1 MVPILFYSISKKPP
15 KGFKI
20 CSSISEKLTDQDLC
34 LFADKKKDGLVC
46 LKNRSEHSLSILA
59 TKTSSHLSFS
69 QIKANLWYLKF
80 PEDLYDHIKQIV
92 SGFVEVHFANYIL
105 EKNYKIEI
113 KQLKKQNTLLEITA
127 KSGDALQ
134 SALKQQTDIAEDM
147 TLKAQAASKS
157 KSEFL
162 ANMSHE
168 IRTPMNGVIGML
180 EMLAGT
186 SLTHEQ
192 QDYAESAQ
200 QSADSLLVLIND
212 ILDFSKIEAGKLE
225 METIEFDLNVTL
237 DSFTD
242 VMSIKAF
249 EKGIEFACLIKE
261 EVPYHLIGDPG
272 RLRQILTNLTG
283 NAIKFVEKGEV
294 FIKVSLEKETKQ
306 KVTLLFEVIDSGIGI
321 PKKKLTTLFNPFT
334 QVDASTTRKYG
345 GTGLGLAI
353 SKQLAALLEGNIG
366 ADSKVGKGSKFWF
379 TAQFKKQKIAR
390 KKITLTADIKNQ
402 KILIVES
409 QYINHQVFEEY
420 LKSWECEFDIAT
432 SVDSALSKLRNAVWE
447 KKPFTIALIDYT
459 MPHISGE
466 DLGRIIKQ
474 DKDLS
479 QTILV
484 MSSSSAFRGD
494 ASRIKEIGFT
504 AFLTK
509 PVKKGKLFDCLRAI
523 SSLSHTDLNNPSMDL
538 ITSYKV
544 EEAKVEALDTLPKMK
559 ILLTE
564 DNKVN
569 QKVASLMLQKRGHDV
584 VIANNGKEA
593 VNFFRDGTFD
603 LILMDI
609 QMPIMDGISAAKEIR
624 RHEKNKSNKIPIIA
638 LTANAMK
645 GDKERF
651 LASGMDEYLSKPI
664 KINDVM
670 NVIKRVMG

>member
-1 MVPILFYSISKKPP
+1 MADRDV
-15 KGFKI
+15 
-20 CSSISEKLTDQDLC
+20 C
-34 LFADKKKDGLVC
+34 LFADKKKNGLFC
-46 LKNRSEHSLSILA
+46 LKDRSERPLSILA
-59 TKTSSHLSFS
+59 TKSSKQINFI
-69 QIKANLWYLKF
+69 QIKPNLWHLKV
-80 PEDLYDHIKQIV
+80 PKDLYKHIKQIV
-92 SGFVEVHFANYIL
+92 SGFVEAHFANRVT
-105 EKNYKIEI
+105 EQNSKIEI
-113 KQLKKQNTLLEITA
+113 NHLKKQNTLLEVTA

-134 SALKQQTDIAEDM
+134 SALRQQTDIANEM

-180 EMLAGT
+180 EMLMG
-186 SLTHEQ
+186 SKLSPEQ

-225 METIEFDLNVTL
+225 METIKFDLNVTL

-249 EKGIEFACLIKE
+249 EKGVEFACLIKE
-261 EVPYHLIGDPG
+261 EVPNNLIGDPG

-294 FIKVSLEKETKQ
+294 FIKVSLEKETQ
-306 KVTLLFEVIDSGIGI
+306 KKAMLLFEVIDSGIGI
-321 PKKKLTTLFNPFT
+321 PEKKLATLFSPFT
-334 QVDASTTRKYG
+334 QVDASTTRRYG

-353 SKQLAALLEGNIG
+353 SKQLVTLLKGEIG
-366 ADSKVGKGSKFWF
+366 ADSKVGKGSRFWF
-379 TAQFKKQKIAR
+379 TAQFKKQKITS
-390 KKITLTADIKNQ
+390 KEITLTHDIKKQ

-409 QYINHQVFEEY
+409 RYINHQVFEEY
-420 LKSWECEFDIAT
+420 LKSWQCKFDIAT
-432 SVDSALSKLRNAVWE
+432 SVDTALLKLRNAVWE
-447 KKPFTIALIDYT
+447 KDPFTIALIDYT

-474 DKDLS
+474 DKTLS

-509 PVKKGKLFDCLRAI
+509 PVKKGKLFDCLRAVAG
-523 SSLSHTDLNNPSMDL
+523 LSQKDLDNPSMEL

-544 EEAKVEALDTLPKMK
+544 EEAKIESIDTLPNLR
-559 ILLTE
+559 ILVAE

-569 QKVASLMLQKRGHDV
+569 QKVCSLMLNKIGQEV
-584 VIANNGKEA
+584 VIANNGVEA
-593 VNFFRDGTFD
+593 VTLFENRSFD

-609 QMPIMDGISAAKEIR
+609 QMPVMDGISAAKEIR
-624 RHEKNKSNKIPIIA
+624 RREKNKSSRIPIIA

-645 GDKERF
+645 GDRERF
-651 LASGMDEYLSKPI
+651 MAAGMDEYLSKPI
-664 KINDVM
+664 KIKDIIRTIQK
-670 NVIKRVMG
+670 VII

>member
-1 MVPILFYSISKKPP
+1 LVPIVFYSISTKPP
-15 KGFKI
+15 KGFKT
-20 CSSISEKLTDQDLC
+20 CSSISEELADRDVC
-34 LFADKKKDGLVC
+34 LFADNKKDGFFY
-46 LKNRSEHSLSILA
+46 LKDRSERPLSILT
-59 TKTSSHLSFS
+59 TKSSKQMSFS
-69 QIKANLWYLKF
+69 QIKPNLWHLKL
-80 PEDLYDHIKQIV
+80 PKDLYKHIKQIV
-92 SGFVEVHFANYIL
+92 SGFVEAHFANRIV
-105 EKNYKIEI
+105 EQNFKIEI
-113 KQLKKQNTLLEITA
+113 NHLKKQNTLLEVTA

-134 SALKQQTDIAEDM
+134 SALKKQTDIAKDM
-147 TLKAQAASKS
+147 SLKAQAASKS

-180 EMLAGT
+180 EMLMG
-186 SLTHEQ
+186 SKLTPEQ

-242 VMSIKAF
+242 AMSIKAF

-261 EVPYHLIGDPG
+261 EVPNNLIGDPG

-283 NAIKFVEKGEV
+283 NAIKFVKKGDV
-294 FIKVSLEKETKQ
+294 FIKISLEKETPK
-306 KVTLLFEVIDSGIGI
+306 KAILLFEVIDSGIGI
-321 PKKKLTTLFNPFT
+321 PEKKLTTLFNPFT
-334 QVDASTTRKYG
+334 QVDASTTRRYG

-353 SKQLAALLEGNIG
+353 SKQLASLLKGEIG
-366 ADSKVGKGSKFWF
+366 ADSQVGKGSRFWF
-379 TAQFKKQKIAR
+379 TAQFKKQEIAR
-390 KKITLTADIKNQ
+390 KKIILTPDIKKQ

-409 QYINHQVFEEY
+409 RYINHQVFKEY
-420 LKSWECEFDIAT
+420 LKSWQCKFDIAT
-432 SVDSALSKLRNAVWE
+432 SVDTALSKLRNAVWE
-447 KKPFTIALIDYT
+447 KNPFTIVFIDYT

-474 DKDLS
+474 DKNLS
-479 QTILV
+479 KTILV

-523 SSLSHTDLNNPSMDL
+523 SSLSQNDLNDPSMEL

-544 EEAKVEALDTLPKMK
+544 EEAKVESIDTLPNLR
-559 ILLTE
+559 ILVTE

-569 QKVASLMLQKRGHDV
+569 QKVASLMLNKIGQEV
-584 VIANNGKEA
+584 VIANNGVEA
-593 VNFFRDGTFD
+593 VALFKQQTFD

-624 RHEKNKSNKIPIIA
+624 RREKNESTRIPIIA

-651 LASGMDEYLSKPI
+651 LAAGMDEYLSKPI
-664 KINDVM
+664 KIK
-670 NVIKRVMG
+670 NVISTIKKVII